1 MATEPGGERI
11 RRSLLFVP
19 AVRPD
24 RFPKALATGADAV
37 CLDLEDGVAFAAKE
51 TARERAF
58 ALLAGREP
66 TAAEVSLRVND
77 VKTELGR
84 ADLAALVEAG
94 VRPDAL
100 MLPKVAGGGEVR
112 EVEAALAPLGA
123 ALPLI
128 VQLET
133 AAGVLAA
140 AEIAA
145 ASSNVSAVFFGA
157 IDLSADLGCAV
168 EWEALLYARS
178 RVVLAAGAAG
188 VSALDSPFM
197 DVPAVEALADESRR
211 VRRLGFAG
219 KAAIH
224 PTQVP
229 VIQRAFS
236 PLGRGAGVGA
246 EDRGGLREPAGGRA
260 AGRRP
265 AHRAPGRPGRAAQP
279 ANRRPARGRRRSG
292 PLRPA
297 GGRVCACFK
306 RGGPAARRGRRL
318 QPAAPAHRVLPV
330 ELAAD
335 LARAAVDEKAVG
347 AKRPFTESAVGHLG
361 GKLSSVS
368 YRRMSHL
375 MNRRP
380 QPVGLLSGRP
390 RRQAKAHMAGDP
402 LAHLEPSRMH
412 RWRLVLRRAVDNR
425 RERPN
430 VVSARERSGLAS
442 TQARC
447 SWYNGDY

>member
-24 RFPKALATGADAV
+24 RYPKALATGADAV

-51 TARERAF
+51 TAREQAF

-66 TAAEVSLRVND
+66 TAAEVSLRIND

-84 ADLAALVEAG
+84 SDLAALVEAG
-94 VRPDAL
+94 LRPDAL
-100 MLPKVAGGGEVR
+100 MLPKVAGADEVR

-140 AEIAA
+140 AEIA
-145 ASSNVSAVFFGA
+145 SSSPRVSAVFFGA

-168 EWEALLYARS
+168 EWETLLYARS

-197 DVPAVEALADESRR
+197 DVPAVAALADESRR

-236 PLGRGAGVGA
+236 PSDEELAWARKIVAAYESQQGGVLLVDGQLI
-246 EDRGGLREPAGGRA
+246 ERPVVRA
-260 AGRRP
+260 A
-265 AHRAPGRPGRAAQP
+265 HRNLRIGARLAGEGAPGR
-279 ANRRPARGRRRSG
+279 
-292 PLRPA
+292 
-297 GGRVCACFK
+297 
-306 RGGPAARRGRRL
+306 
-318 QPAAPAHRVLPV
+318 
-330 ELAAD
+330 
-335 LARAAVDEKAVG
+335 
-347 AKRPFTESAVGHLG
+347 
-361 GKLSSVS
+361 
-368 YRRMSHL
+368 
-375 MNRRP
+375 
-380 QPVGLLSGRP
+380 
-390 RRQAKAHMAGDP
+390 
-402 LAHLEPSRMH
+402 
-412 RWRLVLRRAVDNR
+412 
-425 RERPN
+425 
-430 VVSARERSGLAS
+430 
-442 TQARC
+442 
-447 SWYNGDY
+447 

>member
-1 MATEPGGERI
+1 MATEAGDERI

-24 RFPKALATGADAV
+24 RYPKALATGTDAV
-37 CLDLEDGVAFAAKE
+37 CLDLEDGVAFGAKE
-51 TARERAF
+51 TAREEAF

-66 TAAEVSLRVND
+66 TAAEVSLRIND
-77 VKTELGR
+77 AKTELGR
-84 ADLAALVEAG
+84 TDLAALVEAG

-100 MLPKVAGGGEVR
+100 MLPKVAGADEIR
-112 EVEAALAPLGA
+112 EVEVVLARSGA

-128 VQLET
+128 AQLET

-140 AEIAA
+140 EEIAA
-145 ASSNVSAVFFGA
+145 SSPNVSAVFFGA

-236 PLGRGAGVGA
+236 PADDELAWARKIVAAYEGQQGGVLLVDGKLI
-246 EDRGGLREPAGGRA
+246 E
-260 AGRRP
+260 RP
-265 AHRAPGRPGRAAQP
+265 VVRAAQR
-279 ANRRPARGRRRSG
+279 N
-292 PLRPA
+292 LRI
-297 GGRVCACFK
+297 
-306 RGGPAARRGRRL
+306 AARLADADDPGR
-318 QPAAPAHRVLPV
+318 
-330 ELAAD
+330 
-335 LARAAVDEKAVG
+335 
-347 AKRPFTESAVGHLG
+347 
-361 GKLSSVS
+361 
-368 YRRMSHL
+368 
-375 MNRRP
+375 
-380 QPVGLLSGRP
+380 
-390 RRQAKAHMAGDP
+390 
-402 LAHLEPSRMH
+402 
-412 RWRLVLRRAVDNR
+412 
-425 RERPN
+425 
-430 VVSARERSGLAS
+430 
-442 TQARC
+442 
-447 SWYNGDY
+447 

>member
-1 MATEPGGERI
+1 MATDPGGERI

-24 RFPKALATGADAV
+24 RYPKALATGADAV

-51 TARERAF
+51 TAREQAF
-58 ALLAGREP
+58 ALLAAREP
-66 TAAEVSLRVND
+66 TAAEVSLRIND

-84 ADLAALVEAG
+84 SDLAALVEAA

-100 MLPKVAGGGEVR
+100 MLPKVAGADEVR
-112 EVEAALAPLGA
+112 EVEAALARSGA

-140 AEIAA
+140 AEIA
-145 ASSNVSAVFFGA
+145 SSSPRVSAVFFGA
-157 IDLSADLGCAV
+157 IDLAADLGCAV

-197 DVPAVEALADESRR
+197 DVPAVAALADESRR

-236 PLGRGAGVGA
+236 PSDEELAWARKIVAAYESQQGGVLLVDGQLI
-246 EDRGGLREPAGGRA
+246 E
-260 AGRRP
+260 RP
-265 AHRAPGRPGRAAQP
+265 VVRAAQR
-279 ANRRPARGRRRSG
+279 NLRIGARLALAGEDPPGR
-292 PLRPA
+292 
-297 GGRVCACFK
+297 
-306 RGGPAARRGRRL
+306 
-318 QPAAPAHRVLPV
+318 
-330 ELAAD
+330 
-335 LARAAVDEKAVG
+335 
-347 AKRPFTESAVGHLG
+347 
-361 GKLSSVS
+361 
-368 YRRMSHL
+368 
-375 MNRRP
+375 
-380 QPVGLLSGRP
+380 
-390 RRQAKAHMAGDP
+390 
-402 LAHLEPSRMH
+402 
-412 RWRLVLRRAVDNR
+412 
-425 RERPN
+425 
-430 VVSARERSGLAS
+430 
-442 TQARC
+442 
-447 SWYNGDY
+447 